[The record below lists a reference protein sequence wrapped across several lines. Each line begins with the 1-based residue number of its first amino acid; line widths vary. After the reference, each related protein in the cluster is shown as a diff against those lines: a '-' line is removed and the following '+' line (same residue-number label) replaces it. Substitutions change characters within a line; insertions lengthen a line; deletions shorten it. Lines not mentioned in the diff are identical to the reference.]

1 LYRLY
6 IIVGLPM
13 MIALTVFIM
22 LRSDP
27 YEPEI
32 LPILAPV
39 LVWVAGLLILQWI
52 SLLSDGVG
60 PVAPEGEELLPGTDD
75 PPLDREAL
83 RTVLRVGGRY
93 ASSAPT
99 PPILHRKGLPPYHG
113 LHDRAPRR
121 RRPVHDRRRRGHHLS
136 PRRGRTRDTGVR
148 APGARARGHRCS
160 PPRQPVP
167 PGHQSGRRV
176 VERPEV
182 ARCRPS
188 PTGRRP

>member
-1 LYRLY
+1 MNIWGRFWLYRLY

-13 MIALTVFIM
+13 MIALTVFLT

-39 LVWVAGLLILQWI
+39 LVWVAGLLILQWA

-60 PVAPEGEELLPGTDD
+60 PVAPEGEESPPETADR
-75 PPLDREAL
+75 PLDLEAL

-99 PPILHRKGLPPYHG
+99 PSRWANVRVTAANDGVLLE
-113 LHDRAPRR
+113 
-121 RRPVHDRRRRGHHLS
+121 
-136 PRRGRTRDTGVR
+136 RD
-148 APGARARGHRCS
+148 ADPGAAF
-160 PPRQPVP
+160 QELWLD
-167 PGHQSGRRV
+167 
-176 VERPEV
+176 ERLVSAAEN
-182 ARCRPS
+182 RI
-188 PTGRRP
+188 